1 MRFIV
6 VFCLLIV
13 VVLAV
18 NADEDK
24 NQKAGTGR
32 PDTLV
37 INKRC
42 GIKGLIGYSSK
53 ACAKECANR
62 GYPNSSCPFLK
73 KCTCK
78 N

>member
-18 NADEDK
+18 NANEDK
-24 NQKAGTGR
+24 KSGTGAR
-32 PDTLV
+32 PDTLT

-42 GIKGLIGYSSK
+42 GIKGLVGYSSK

-62 GYPNSSCPFLK
+62 GYPNSSCPVFK

-78 N
+78 S